1 MTLNRPRLIGSSTSP
16 FVRKVRVMLIEKA
29 IDHDFEVAPAWNPAS
44 PANALN
50 PLQKVPVLEWPG
62 RGVWFDSRVIAQAL
76 EAWVPSPALWPDDP
90 VLRLAALQREA
101 LADGVADAAALLT
114 QESWRPE
121 AARSRTWVERQT
133 LKVQRGLEA
142 LDRSQA
148 LQTALQAPVPFVD
161 TIAALAAWEFTRY
174 WQPALADGLALPA
187 LRAASRAL
195 AGRASWAMTAPSM
208 PAGSTPPRL

>member
-1 MTLNRPRLIGSSTSP
+1 MTLIRPRLIGSGTSP
-16 FVRKVRVMLIEKA
+16 FVRKLRVMLLEKA
-29 IDHDFEVAPAWNPAS
+29 IEHDFDIAPAWNPAS

-76 EAWVPSPALWPDDP
+76 EAWVPSPALWPADP
-90 VLRLAALQREA
+90 VRRLEALQREA

-121 AARSRTWVERQT
+121 AARSHAWAERQT

-142 LDRSQA
+142 LDRSEA
-148 LQTALQAPVPFVD
+148 LQAALQAPVPMVD
-161 TIAALAAWEFTRY
+161 AIAALAAWEFTRY

-187 LRAASRAL
+187 LRAASSAF
-195 AGRASWAMTAPSM
+195 ASRASWALTAPSM